1 MRGMKSPPPSI
12 QSAWE
17 EEGNLVEDLKSSQ
30 DKNHDIADE
39 YVVRMRDELCNSL
52 GQFLHVDRIFG
63 QTCFA
68 WFEGIYVNDF

>member
-1 MRGMKSPPPSI
+1 M
-12 QSAWE
+12 
-17 EEGNLVEDLKSSQ
+17 EDLESYQ

-52 GQFLHVDRIFG
+52 GHVDRIFG

-68 WFEGIYVNDF
+68 CLEGVYVNDF